1 LLFLCYEEG
10 GGRTKIS
17 TILSPYLWI
26 LFYETFSMKI
36 SQKKLLL
43 GLLLGLNF
51 RAIDIQT
58 PLIFNES
65 QSQIPTAQI
74 FNKAYQTNDFVNS
87 FDSLEVKEMRIFT
100 LNLSLKFPFISL
112 FDEFLY
118 GNYLA

>member
-1 LLFLCYEEG
+1 
-10 GGRTKIS
+10 
-17 TILSPYLWI
+17 
-26 LFYETFSMKI
+26 MKI